1 MPIDLNP
8 SEIVTLL
15 VGLCALVVGI
25 RIYRR
30 FDAIQRLNIPAPVI
44 GGLIVAAATLV
55 LYLGF
60 GVEVKFARELRDV
73 LLLFFF
79 ATIGLASRLA
89 ALKRGGVPLAYL
101 CAAVL
106 VLLVVQNVAGLLV
119 VSAFG
124 EHPFYGLLMGS
135 ASFVGG
141 PGTAMAWAQEAQ
153 DHFGLARAPEI
164 GIAAATIA
172 VVTGALVSGPVAGY
186 LVTRHKL
193 GHVPRE
199 GQVPWMAETS
209 GETSPRVATVEQVVE
224 ALLAIGL
231 SAVLGQ
237 IANDWARGHDF
248 ILPGFLTAML
258 AGVVLGNLLDAFR
271 RPLDIEAIEHS
282 GEIALQ
288 IFLVLS
294 LMSLRLWTVGD
305 AIWPLFVNA
314 VVQITLSCLVAVFLL
329 FRWLGRDY
337 DAAVTAGGFLGFGL
351 SSMPVAM
358 ATLEQLATR
367 YGPSPKAFLLITLC
381 GSIFVDLANAVI
393 IKAFLA
399 LPMFA
404 AAP

>member
-1 MPIDLNP
+1 MTTLNP
-8 SEIVTLL
+8 SEIITLL
-15 VGLCALVVGI
+15 VGLVALVTGI

-30 FDAIQRLNIPAPVI
+30 FATIQRLNIPAPVI
-44 GGLIVAAATLV
+44 GGLIVAAGTLC

-60 GVEVKFARELRDV
+60 DIEVKFARELRDV

-89 ALKRGGVPLAYL
+89 ALKRGGLPLAYL
-101 CAAVL
+101 CVAVV
-106 VLLVVQNVAGLLV
+106 VLLVVQNAAGLLV
-119 VSAFG
+119 VGAFG

-141 PGTAMAWAQEAQ
+141 PGTAMAWAHEAH
-153 DHFGLARAPEI
+153 DHFGLVQAPEI

-186 LVTRHKL
+186 LVVKHKL
-193 GHVPRE
+193 GGTAQP
-199 GQVPWMAETS
+199 GQVPWMAET
-209 GETSPRVATVEQVVE
+209 GEARPRAATVDQVVA

-231 SAVLGQ
+231 SVVLGQ
-237 IANDWARGHDF
+237 LANEWARARDF
-248 ILPGFLTAML
+248 VLPGFLTAML
-258 AGVVLGNLLDAFR
+258 AGVLLGNTLDAFR
-271 RPLDIEAIEHS
+271 RPFDLEAIEHA
-282 GEIALQ
+282 GEVALQ
-288 IFLVLS
+288 VFLVLS
-294 LMSLRLWTVGD
+294 LMSLRLWTVSST
-305 AIWPLFVNA
+305 IWPLVINA

-358 ATLEQLATR
+358 ATMEQLATR

-381 GSIFVDLANAVI
+381 GSIFVDLANALI
-393 IKAFLA
+393 IKAFL
-399 LPMFA
+399 LVPMFA
-404 AAP
+404 PVP

>member
-1 MPIDLNP
+1 MPSIWNP

-15 VGLCALVVGI
+15 IGLVALVAGI

-30 FDAIQRLNIPAPVI
+30 FETIQRLNIPAPVI
-44 GGLIVAAATLV
+44 GGLIVAAVTLA
-55 LYLGF
+55 LYLGV
-60 GVEVKFARELRDV
+60 GLEVKFARELRDV

-79 ATIGLASRLA
+79 ATIGLASRLT
-89 ALKRGGVPLAYL
+89 ALKRGGVPLVIL
-101 CAAVL
+101 CACVV

-119 VSAFG
+119 IGAFG

-141 PGTAMAWAQEAQ
+141 PGTAMAWAQEAK
-153 DHFGLARAPEI
+153 DHFGLVQAPEI

-172 VVTGALVSGPVAGY
+172 VVTGAVVSGPVAGY
-186 LVTRHKL
+186 LVTRHNL
-193 GHVPRE
+193 GHTPRP
-199 GQVPWMAETS
+199 GQVPWMAEAG
-209 GETSPRVATVEQVVE
+209 GESPARVATVEQVLE
-224 ALLAIGL
+224 ALLVIGL
-231 SAVLGQ
+231 SVVLGQ
-237 IANDWARGHDF
+237 IANEWARERDF
-248 ILPGFLTAML
+248 VMPGFLTAML
-258 AGVVLGNLLDAFR
+258 AGVVLGNVLDVLR
-271 RPLDIEAIEHS
+271 RPLDLEAIEHS

-294 LMSLRLWTVGD
+294 LMSLRLWTVGN
-305 AIWPLFVNA
+305 AIWPLFINA
-314 VVQITLSCLVAVFLL
+314 FVQIVLSCLVAVFLL
-329 FRWLGRDY
+329 FRLMGRDY

-358 ATLEQLATR
+358 ATMEQLATR

-399 LPMFA
+399 LPLFTA
-404 AAP
+404 QP

>member
-1 MPIDLNP
+1 MTTVLNP

-15 VGLCALVVGI
+15 IGLIALVAGNRV
-25 RIYRR
+25 YRSIA
-30 FDAIQRLNIPAPVI
+30 AIQRLNIPAPVI
-44 GGLIVAAATLV
+44 GGLIVAAGTLC
-55 LYLGF
+55 LYVGF
-60 GVEVKFARELRDV
+60 DIEVKFARELRDV

-89 ALKRGGVPLAYL
+89 ALQRGGLPLAYL
-101 CAAVL
+101 CAAVV
-106 VLLVVQNVAGLLV
+106 VLLLVQNAAGLLV
-119 VSAFG
+119 VGAFG

-141 PGTAMAWAQEAQ
+141 PGTAMAWAQEAH
-153 DHFGLARAPEI
+153 DRFGLVQAPEI

-186 LVTRHKL
+186 LVVKHKL
-193 GHVPRE
+193 GGTARP
-199 GQVPWMAETS
+199 GQVPWMTDTGDGA
-209 GETSPRVATVEQVVE
+209 PRAATVDQVVA

-231 SAVLGQ
+231 SVVLGQ
-237 IANDWARGHDF
+237 VANDWARTHDF
-248 ILPGFLTAML
+248 VLPGFLTAML
-258 AGVVLGNLLDAFR
+258 AGVVLGNTLDAFR
-271 RPLDIEAIEHS
+271 RPFDLEAIEHA
-282 GEIALQ
+282 GEVALQ
-288 IFLVLS
+288 VFLVLS
-294 LMSLRLWTVGD
+294 LMSLRLWTVSNT
-305 AIWPLFVNA
+305 IWPLVINA
-314 VVQITLSCLVAVFLL
+314 AVQITLSCLVAIFLL

-358 ATLEQLATR
+358 ATMEQLASR

-381 GSIFVDLANAVI
+381 GSIFVDLANALI

-404 AAP
+404 PAP

>member
-1 MPIDLNP
+1 MPSVWNP

-15 VGLCALVVGI
+15 IGLVALVAGI
-25 RIYRR
+25 RVYRR
-30 FDAIQRLNIPAPVI
+30 FESIQRLNIPPPVI
-44 GGLIVAAATLV
+44 GGLIVAAATLA
-55 LYLGF
+55 LYYALAL
-60 GVEVKFARELRDV
+60 EVTFARELRDV

-89 ALKRGGVPLAYL
+89 ALKRGGVPLAIL
-101 CAAVL
+101 CACVV
-106 VLLVVQNVAGLLV
+106 VLLVVQNLAGLLV

-141 PGTAMAWAQEAQ
+141 PGTAMAWAQEAK
-153 DHFGLARAPEI
+153 DHFGLMQAPEI

-172 VVTGALVSGPVAGY
+172 VVAGAVVSGPVAGY
-186 LVTRHKL
+186 LVSRHEL
-193 GHVPRE
+193 GHVPRA
-199 GQVPWMAETS
+199 GQVPWMAETV
-209 GETSPRVATVEQVVE
+209 GETRARAATVDQVLA

-231 SAVLGQ
+231 AVVLGQ
-237 IANDWARGHDF
+237 IANDWGRARNF
-248 ILPGFLTAML
+248 VLPGFLTAML
-258 AGVVLGNLLDAFR
+258 AGVLIGNLLDAFR
-271 RPLDIEAIEHS
+271 RPLDLEAIEHS

-305 AIWPLFVNA
+305 AIWPLVINA
-314 VVQITLSCLVAVFLL
+314 FVQIALSSLVAVFLL
-329 FRWLGRDY
+329 FRLLGRDY

-358 ATLEQLATR
+358 ATMEQLATR

-381 GSIFVDLANAVI
+381 GSIFVDLANALI

-399 LPMFA
+399 LPLFV
-404 AAP
+404 PQP

>member
-1 MPIDLNP
+1 MTTALNP
-8 SEIVTLL
+8 SEIATLL
-15 VGLCALVVGI
+15 IGLIALVVGI

-30 FDAIQRLNIPAPVI
+30 SVAIQRLNIPAPVI
-44 GGLIVAAATLV
+44 GGLIVAAGTLC
-55 LYLGF
+55 LYVGF
-60 GVEVKFARELRDV
+60 GIEVKFARELRDV

-89 ALKRGGVPLAYL
+89 ALKRGGLPLAYL
-101 CAAVL
+101 CAAVV
-106 VLLVVQNVAGLLV
+106 VLLVVQNAAGLLV
-119 VSAFG
+119 VGAFG

-141 PGTAMAWAQEAQ
+141 PGTAMAWAQEAY
-153 DHFGLARAPEI
+153 DHFGLVQAPEI

-186 LVTRHKL
+186 LVVKHKL
-193 GHVPRE
+193 GGTARP
-199 GQVPWMAETS
+199 GQVPWMADN
-209 GETSPRVATVEQVVE
+209 GEAAPRAATVDQMVA

-231 SAVLGQ
+231 SVVLGQ
-237 IANDWARGHDF
+237 IVNDWARAHDF
-248 ILPGFLTAML
+248 VLPGFLTAML
-258 AGVVLGNLLDAFR
+258 AGVVLGNTLDAFR
-271 RPLDIEAIEHS
+271 RPFDIVAIEHA
-282 GEIALQ
+282 GEVALQ
-288 IFLVLS
+288 VFLVLS
-294 LMSLRLWTVGD
+294 LMSLRLWTVSST
-305 AIWPLFVNA
+305 IWPLVVNA
-314 VVQITLSCLVAVFLL
+314 VVQITLSCLVAVYLL

-358 ATLEQLATR
+358 ATMDQLASR

-381 GSIFVDLANAVI
+381 GSIFVDLANALI

-404 AAP
+404 PVP